1 MIEDNSV
8 GDGRRRTDT
17 AARITQ
23 RERER
28 ETEEKITFFSV
39 GMILRLWKHILRR
52 QREHAALV
60 SCLFVGEIW
69 AVSNEFLITEMGTH
83 YHFCILSPFHS
94 SSGFV
99 STKSAKAVFFC
110 CRILFTCKSVRSYL
124 CDERVEK
131 LLKVN
136 VLTPQ
141 HVGIVTAFC
150 ILHLSKNRIDH
161 ISVVPDVQTVNTE
174 RNTTNFQYL
183 VKYFSIMNHLLN
195 HKKKKKSF

>member
-1 MIEDNSV
+1 M
-8 GDGRRRTDT
+8 
-17 AARITQ
+17 
-23 RERER
+23 
-28 ETEEKITFFSV
+28 
-39 GMILRLWKHILRR
+39 
-52 QREHAALV
+52 

-174 RNTTNFQYL
+174 RNTTNFRYL

-195 HKKKKKSF
+195 HKKKQKTQLSK